1 MSSSGFGTKVQH
13 KVEETFEA
21 KVEDQCETKCE
32 PKCEQ
37 KEQCRD
43 TGLIIAAIV
52 LALIWTFAIY
62 AVWSFCSASKNSN
75 SGCGIGSNCIGAFLI
90 WLLFIIIFFASIYA
104 WGWSAVVGI
113 LVFFLVVMLLGW
125 WASCAC

>member
-1 MSSSGFGTKVQH
+1 MSSTGFGTKVQH
-13 KVEETFEA
+13 EVKETFETSTDECA
-21 KVEDQCETKCE
+21 PE
-32 PKCEQ
+32 PKCPPEQ

-62 AVWSFCSASKNSN
+62 AVWSLCSANKDSGP
-75 SGCGIGSNCIGAFLI
+75 GCGVGSNCIGAFLI
-90 WLLFIIIFFASIYA
+90 WLLFIILFFASIYA
-104 WGWSAVVGI
+104 WRWNAIVGI
-113 LVFFLVVMLLGW
+113 LVFFLIIMLLGW